1 MLHDSNMRTCIDMI
15 ELTPFLDAVR
25 RNCNISDARHA
36 REMTMC
42 NYLLEMRELYRWESG
57 VPYGVPPPRA
67 QVGAWLSKRESLW
80 EELEDAE
87 YVSLPLEHSSHKP
100 FAIDKVN
107 AWLSAYGLY
116 YGAGIGRFGK
126 PHFYVGEVFRSER
139 RDGLEI
145 LICDREYARDLSTVP
160 SALQGDSVIVR
171 RESVRRYL
179 WERIEYWGAKDR
191 PGAVQSAFDSYG
203 IKRDQAA
210 AFDRM
215 LADETESLILH
226 ELGEHMAGA
235 QLGDGWHD
243 MLAACNSKRAEITIR
258 AVRDLWADTVSTLPA
273 LIERNAETSLHLWF
287 ANFKGMRLELFPSL
301 VSAYQHW
308 RRSGDAGVM
317 RERVAAS
324 VAHWREIALLFLGLF
339 QEKKEAAFAEI
350 ERIGA
355 GPARVEESIQ
365 GI

>member
-1 MLHDSNMRTCIDMI
+1 MTG
-15 ELTPFLDAVR
+15 LTPFLDAVR

-67 QVGAWLSKRESLW
+67 QVGAWLSRRESLW
-80 EELEDAE
+80 EELEDAD

-100 FAIDKVN
+100 FATDTVN

-126 PHFYVGEVFRSER
+126 PHFYVGELLRSEQ
-139 RDGLEI
+139 RDGVEI
-145 LICDREYARDLSTVP
+145 LICEREYARDLSTVP

-191 PGAVQSAFDSYG
+191 PGMVKSAFDIYG
-203 IKRDQAA
+203 IGRDQTA

-215 LADETESLILH
+215 LDDETESLILH
-226 ELGEHMAGA
+226 ELGEHLAGA

-243 MLAACNSKRAEITIR
+243 MLAACTSKRAEIVIR

-287 ANFKGMRLELFPSL
+287 ANFKGMRLELFPAL
-301 VSAYQHW
+301 LSAYRDW
-308 RRSGDAGVM
+308 CRSGDTGAMQECVS
-317 RERVAAS
+317 AS
-324 VAHWREIALLFLGLF
+324 VAHWRETALHFLALF
-339 QEKKEAAFAEI
+339 QEQKEAAFAEI
-350 ERIGA
+350 ERIATQQARMAEAVQGA
-355 GPARVEESIQ
+355 G
-365 GI
+365 